1 MPTRTV
7 VIIGGGIAGLAA
19 AVRLIQLGIKPVVL
33 EKRPFLGGRAYSFTD
48 TETGIE
54 IDNGQHVFVGACD
67 QFQQYISDIGASD
80 QIALGKRIGFPV
92 LKSGKTSW
100 LKARKLPGLLSNLS
114 ALLGYRHV
122 GMIGKLRILWGLLS
136 IKLTRLSPSS
146 HTDSYHDL
154 TTFDDWLRDHW
165 QNNETIQNFWNLI
178 ILPSL
183 NDDITAVSAHTSIS
197 LFKVAL
203 LGSARN
209 PAMGIPLSGLSTL
222 VGDNARRFIEA
233 NGGEVRTGIDVKS
246 LHIADGAIKGVR
258 TAGEELI
265 EGEAVIAAV
274 PAAVMTQLIPVGS
287 DGPDDFFTAA
297 ESVRSAPI
305 VAVHIWY
312 DRPVLAEKFVAV
324 LDSPLQWVFNDT
336 ELKTQNG
343 DASNGDARRGN
354 TQHVVI
360 SLSSA
365 WEWQDRSKAEL
376 RDIFT
381 AEMEKV
387 FPAARSAKIDRF
399 TVVKMLE
406 ATFRVTPGSRKSR
419 LPQRTPLPGFYLA
432 GDWTDTGWPSTMESA
447 VRSGNLAAGYIAED
461 IGTGT
466 RGRDDL
472 LNSDS
477 GVST

>member
-19 AVRLIQLGIKPVVL
+19 AVRLIQLGIKPIVL

-48 TETGIE
+48 SETGIE

-67 QFQQYISDIGASD
+67 QYQQYISDIGASD
-80 QIALGKRIGFPV
+80 QIALGERIDFPV

-136 IKLTRLSPSS
+136 IKLTRLDQSS
-146 HTDSYHDL
+146 YSDSYHDL

-165 QNNETIQNFWNLI
+165 QNNDTIQNFWNLI

-183 NDDITAVSAHTSIS
+183 NDDITAVSAHTGIS

-203 LGSARN
+203 LGSSRN

-222 VGDNARRFIEA
+222 VGDNAREFIEA
-233 NGGEVRTGIDVKS
+233 HGGEVRTGVDVES
-246 LHIADGAIKGVR
+246 LHIADAAIKGVR
-258 TAGEELI
+258 TASEDLI

-274 PAAVMTQLIPVGS
+274 PAAAMTQLIPGGT

-297 ESVRSAPI
+297 DSVRSAPI

-312 DRPVLAEKFVAV
+312 DRPVLSEKFVAV

-336 ELKTQNG
+336 ELKSQISGTG
-343 DASNGDARRGN
+343 IGN

-360 SLSSA
+360 SLSGA
-365 WEWQDRSKAEL
+365 WEWQDRSKRDL

-387 FPAARSAKIDRF
+387 FPAARTATIDRF

-419 LPQRTPLPGFYLA
+419 LSQRTPLPGFYLA

-461 IGTGT
+461 IGTGAQN
-466 RGRDDL
+466 RDDL
-472 LNSDS
+472 IRSGT

>member
-19 AVRLIQLGIKPVVL
+19 AVRLVQLGIKPIVL

-48 TETGIE
+48 SETGIE

-67 QFQQYISDIGASD
+67 QFVQYISDIGASD
-80 QIALGKRIGFPV
+80 QIALGERIGFPV

-100 LKARKLPGLLSNLS
+100 LKARKLPGLFSNLS

-122 GMIGKLRILWGLLS
+122 GTVGKLRILWGLLS
-136 IKLTRLSPSS
+136 IKLTRLDSDSR
-146 HTDSYHDL
+146 TDSYHDV
-154 TTFDDWLRDHW
+154 TTFDDWLRDHR
-165 QNNETIQNFWNLI
+165 QNNETIRNFWNLI

-183 NDDITAVSAHTSIS
+183 NDDITAVSSHTAIS
-197 LFKVAL
+197 LFKIAL
-203 LGSARN
+203 LGSSRN

-233 NGGEVRTGIDVKS
+233 HGGEVRTGIDVES
-246 LHIADGAIKGVR
+246 LHIADGAIKGAC
-258 TAGEELI
+258 TASGDLI

-274 PAAVMTQLIPVGS
+274 PAAAMTQLIPGGS
-287 DGPDDFFTAA
+287 GAPDDFFTPA

-312 DRPVLAEKFVAV
+312 DRPVLSEKFVAV

-336 ELKTQNG
+336 ELKNQNG
-343 DASNGDARRGN
+343 RAGTGS

-360 SLSSA
+360 SLSGA
-365 WEWQDRSKAEL
+365 WEWQDRSKHEL

-387 FPAARSAKIDRF
+387 FPAARLATIDRF

-419 LPQRTPLPGFYLA
+419 LSQRTPLPGFYLA

-447 VRSGNLAAGYIAED
+447 VRSGNLAAEYIAED

-466 RGRDDL
+466 QSSDDL
-472 LNSDS
+472 ISSRS
-477 GVST
+477 GAST